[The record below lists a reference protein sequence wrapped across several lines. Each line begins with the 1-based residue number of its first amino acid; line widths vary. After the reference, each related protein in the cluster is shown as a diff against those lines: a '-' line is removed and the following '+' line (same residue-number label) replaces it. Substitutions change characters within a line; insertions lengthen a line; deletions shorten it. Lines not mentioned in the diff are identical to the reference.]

1 MAAKKNSRTRSS
13 TLKSRSIGC
22 LFWLCLIAIIVA
34 VGYAARTQ
42 IADTFTRLVSNGGKA
57 GPGSQAP
64 RVTLRPLPESNV
76 PGTRDS
82 GRPPWDTQTNAL
94 PNTQPLSTGQTA
106 QPTGKP
112 PAASGSADR
121 VVTVARPSAPTE
133 EKPILRKTRLF
144 FLSVDQNGNILMKG
158 VIRPIR
164 QSDSPLRDAL
174 ETLLKGPTAQ
184 EINLGLLTM
193 IPEGT
198 TLRGVAVRGDVA
210 YVDFSESFRFNS
222 LGIDGMK
229 AQLRQVVYA
238 ATEFPT
244 VRKVQFLI
252 EGKKVDYLG
261 TEGVSIGDPLSR
273 SSF

>member
-1 MAAKKNSRTRSS
+1 MAAKKTSRTRSS
-13 TLKSRSIGC
+13 SLKSRGLGC

-42 IADTFTRLVSNGGKA
+42 LADTFNRLVGTGAKP
-57 GPGSQAP
+57 GPGTQAP
-64 RVTLRPLPESNV
+64 EVTVQPLPHGSVEPAREKGGSQGAAQEAAPSSTKPPTTPSERIV
-76 PGTRDS
+76 TTT
-82 GRPPWDTQTNAL
+82 RPPAQQTE
-94 PNTQPLSTGQTA
+94 G
-106 QPTGKP
+106 
-112 PAASGSADR
+112 PA
-121 VVTVARPSAPTE
+121 
-133 EKPILRKTRLF
+133 LRKTRLF
-144 FLSVDQNGNILMKG
+144 FVSVDQNGTISMKG
-158 VIRPIR
+158 VIRPIP

-174 ETLLKGPTAQ
+174 ATLLKGPTSQ

-193 IPEGT
+193 IPSGT
-198 TLRGVAVRGDVA
+198 TLRGVTVRGDTA

-244 VRKVQFLI
+244 VKKVQFLI
-252 EGKKVDYLG
+252 EGKKVEYLG
-261 TEGVSIGDPLSR
+261 TEGVSINEPLSR